1 VDRILAIDWGT
12 TALRAWLA
20 DGEGRVLRRGAS
32 AEGILAVGDGGFA
45 GALGRLVGDW
55 PKASAFAAG
64 MIGSRQG
71 WIEAPYASCPAG
83 VHDLGRGLA
92 RVDAPGVGSLAIVP
106 GVSRVDPGGVPD
118 VMRGEESQVLGTGR
132 DGVFVLPGTHSK
144 WVEVADGRIVWFA
157 TFMTGEVF
165 AVLSQHS
172 ILGRLMSGAGKD
184 EAAFSLGVERGG
196 ESGAGLLH
204 ALFSARTLGL
214 FGKLPEAGLRSYLS
228 GLLIGAELSGAAR
241 LVRSRSVGV
250 IGAPAL
256 AARYVTALRR
266 TGWQADALGEETI
279 VTGLLRIA
287 EAT

>member
-1 VDRILAIDWGT
+1 MDRILAIDWGT
-12 TALRAWLA
+12 TSLRAWLA
-20 DGEGRVLRRGAS
+20 DGGGRILRRAAS
-32 AEGILAVGDGGFA
+32 AEGILAVGEGGFP

-55 PKASAFAAG
+55 PKAPAFAAG

-83 VHDLGRGLA
+83 VDDLA
-92 RVDAPGVGSLAIVP
+92 AAVAHVEAPAVGSLTIVP
-106 GVSRVDPGGVPD
+106 GVSRVDRQGVPD
-118 VMRGEESQVLGTGR
+118 VMRGEESQVLGARR

-144 WVEVADGRIVWFA
+144 WVEVAGGRIVWFA

-172 ILGRLMSGAGKD
+172 ILGRLMSGTGED
-184 EAAFSLGVERGG
+184 QSAFVRGLEQG
-196 ESGAGLLH
+196 RESGAGLLH

-214 FGKLPEAGLRSYLS
+214 FGKVPQTGLRAYLS
-228 GLLIGAELSGAAR
+228 GLLIGAELAGVAG
-241 LVRSRSVGV
+241 LVSSRSVGV

-256 AARYVTALRR
+256 AARYVEALTRA
-266 TGWQADALGEETI
+266 GWEAEALGEET
-279 VTGLLRIA
+279 VVAGLLRIA